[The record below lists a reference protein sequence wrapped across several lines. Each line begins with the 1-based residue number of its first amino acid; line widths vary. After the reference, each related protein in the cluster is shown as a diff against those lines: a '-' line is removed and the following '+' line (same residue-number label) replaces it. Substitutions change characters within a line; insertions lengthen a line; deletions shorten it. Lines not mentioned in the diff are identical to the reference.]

1 MKQPKDLNRFQ
12 PNPQFLID
20 LEKNLVLQNNRKVI
34 HSYWSLFT
42 LAASF
47 ALLVW
52 MFPSKVENSINES
65 IENPELVFLQ
75 EHFEDSEEN
84 LEVLSANL
92 SLETEGS
99 ILEDELIEELKTMY

>member
-1 MKQPKDLNRFQ
+1 MKHPKDLNRFQ

-20 LEKNLVLQNNRKVI
+20 LEKNLVLQNSRKGI
-34 HSYWSLFT
+34 HSYWSLLT

-52 MFPSKVENSINES
+52 MFPSKVEVSINES
-65 IENPELVFLQ
+65 LENPELVYLQ

-84 LEVLSANL
+84 LEVLSASL